1 MKCFKILVGLA
12 LTVLA
17 GCAGVAGVKPE
28 TLATTATVHVACTER
43 GQAGCF
49 EVNVFNFTYD
59 ASRPIMAELERPYK
73 TAEERQYRAQFLPPQ
88 LVREYERGSVRASKP
103 RTFLLYF
110 WNVNAVPEGK
120 LSAYRMGKGGVA
132 KVPVEDVTGKVVTT
146 QFDPV
151 KDLGPPAK
159 VYRIRADVA
168 GSLQVPWSMVT
179 GRTYIL
185 TCSEDRLTVYPN
197 RVSRNDGLWV
207 APESLTWLRNKG
219 STRTIQTFLSLEQ
232 PVAQA
237 TGRGAK

>member
-12 LTVLA
+12 LAILA
-17 GCAGVAGVKPE
+17 GCAGVSGMKPE
-28 TLATTATVHVACTER
+28 TSATSATPHVACEVR
-43 GQAGCF
+43 GQVGCF

-59 ASRPIMAELERPYK
+59 ANRPIMAELDRPYK

-88 LVREYERGSVRASKP
+88 LVREYERGTVQASKP

-110 WNVNAVPEGK
+110 WNVNVVSAEK
-120 LSAYRMGKGGVA
+120 LSAYTMGKGGVA
-132 KVPVEDVTGKVVTT
+132 KVPVEDVTGKVTAT

-159 VYRIRADVA
+159 VYRIHADVA
-168 GSLQVPWSMVT
+168 GSLQIPWSMVT
-179 GRTYIL
+179 ERTYIL

-197 RVSRNDGLWV
+197 RVTRNDGLWV

-219 STRTIQTFLSLEQ
+219 STRTVQTFLSLEQ

-237 TGRGAK
+237 TGRGTK